1 MDNKTTIN
9 LQYVIY
15 KLKIFH
21 VKNNKIINNK
31 NYLQVIMIQTIISQI
46 NKSPKL
52 HAIYEILHRALTSV
66 QVTIKRLEI
75 DRVKR
80 IQYKKKILFQ
90 NKKFSAFRKKLLID
104 FFCKI
109 MINWYFIHANQPWW
123 NFMILDWLKTR
134 NIWSTVSGGLL

>member
-109 MINWYFIHANQPWW
+109 MKIFKLNLSIKKIQIYVIYVKKK
-123 NFMILDWLKTR
+123 ILR
-134 NIWSTVSGGLL
+134 YQN